1 MKITMKYLSMASL
14 FIAGALLISCS
25 NENDIPD
32 IPQQPEKPA
41 GNMVTLTTT
50 ISWDEDTTQ
59 TRALTEGG
67 VKTFAPNEKIA
78 VVFETLGGYSRFDV
92 ILSEGDITNGGKT
105 ATISLQLDNSN
116 VKENGYVKYIYP
128 AAMAKDNGD
137 GDFDKLY
144 NEQDGTLSTL
154 ASTFDYAR
162 FDGNFEGTQLPKGT
176 LTNQL
181 ALCKFTI
188 KDGDGTDITSQL
200 TKLTIKNGSD
210 VYHVNTSSLSNIWVA
225 LKPITSGKID
235 IYAAKNT
242 YLYRK
247 TVSDKELNR
256 NTLTPIKVTA
266 PLVPGALSGLFS
278 VNDNHDLVYFSQGNL
293 QARWHNSTWANWY
306 FAAYQHEFIKNY
318 QGNVSVGNPQD
329 GDVIDLFG
337 WSTNYGNNYYGINA
351 STDNDPGKANYVY
364 QGNFYDWGN
373 TIIQNGGTNS
383 GCLWRTLSYD
393 ELKYILKT
401 RSASTISGKANARFL
416 MVHFPGDSGNNG
428 KIHVAGVVLF
438 PDNFVLPSLAKT
450 TITNT
455 AVNMSSTHG
464 AEFSWE
470 PVATLD
476 WDDWAKMEA
485 AGAVFLPN
493 AGSRVGTEVKL
504 FDYKDKYPWGGYWT
518 STKGI
523 NDNTGNYESWCAR
536 TLQCEWYEDKYQVVF
551 VDATS
556 RHIGLSVR
564 LVGPGA
570 YNQ

>member
-1 MKITMKYLSMASL
+1 MKMTMKYLSMASL
-14 FIAGALLISCS
+14 FIAGAMMFSCS

-32 IPQQPEKPA
+32 TPLKPDTPSD
-41 GNMVTLTTT
+41 NVVTLSTT
-50 ISWDEDTTQ
+50 ISFDGEGT

-67 VKTFAPNEKIA
+67 VKTFAADEQIA
-78 VVFETLGGYSRFDV
+78 VVYQKNDDSFAKAVATLTAS
-92 ILSEGDITNGGKT
+92 DISNSGKS
-105 ATISLQLDNSN
+105 ATITVSLTNPKTD
-116 VKENGYVKYIYP
+116 GTVKYIYP
-128 AAMAKDNGD
+128 AAMAKDNGEEN
-137 GDFDKLY
+137 FDAL
-144 NEQDGTLSTL
+144 NSEQDGTFAKL
-154 ASTFDYAR
+154 ASTFDYAK
-162 FDGNFEGTQLPKGT
+162 FEGTFDGTELPVGD

-306 FAAYQHEFIKNY
+306 FAAYQHDFIKNY

-337 WSTNYGNNYYGINA
+337 WSTNYGPNYYGINA
-351 STDNDPGKANYVY
+351 STEQYYGNDDKYNENYVY
-364 QGNFYDWGN
+364 QGKFYDWGDAS
-373 TIIQNGGTNS
+373 IQNGGAS
-383 GCLWRTLSYD
+383 GCLWRTPSKD
-393 ELKYILKT
+393 DFNYILNQ
-401 RSASTISGKANARFL
+401 RSASTISGKSNARFI
-416 MVHFPGDSGNNG
+416 MVHFPADIYG
-428 KIHVAGVVLF
+428 KIYNAGIVLF
-438 PDNFVLPSLAKT
+438 PDNFVLPTLEHT
-450 TITNT
+450 TIPYS
-455 AVNMSSTHG
+455 AVNMQNTYNLSDIV
-464 AEFSWE
+464 E
-470 PVATLD
+470 LN
-476 WDDWAKMEA
+476 WDDWGKMEA
-485 AGAVFLPN
+485 AGAVYLPA
-493 AGSRVGTEVKL
+493 AGDRIGTTVRLE
-504 FDYKDKYPWGGYWT
+504 DENYPIGGYWT
-518 STKGI
+518 STTSSTSGFL
-523 NDNTGNYESWCAR
+523 NTCAVTLLLERYYE
-536 TLQCEWYEDKYQVVF
+536 KYQTIF
-551 VDATS
+551 NDPTG
-556 RHIGLSVR
+556 RHCGQSVR